1 MELKEIYAKLETV
14 ENGAEM
20 IAAIKAEFATLNNE
34 AKKHRQSSDT
44 ITAKNK
50 AILEALGLEDSDD
63 VAEKAKE
70 LKSTLDSFAQD
81 GKTPSDVAKQIAK
94 LTKDIATINGKY
106 AEMEKTA
113 QAEKAKRFDAMKN
126 NALIDQLTKGN
137 AAAPKDMAKLIAD
150 KLVVNDD
157 ETISFVDGETTMSVE
172 DGVKGWLSSNT
183 WAVKANPQGGGG
195 APAGGGS
202 TGDAFLD
209 GLMG

>member
-1 MELKEIYAKLETV
+1 MDIKEVYANLEKV
-14 ENGAEM
+14 DNGTEM
-20 IAAIKAEFATLNNE
+20 ITAIKAEVAALSNE
-34 AKKHRQSSDT
+34 AKKHRQTGDT

-70 LKSTLDSFAQD
+70 LKATLDSFAQD
-81 GKTPSDVAKQIAK
+81 GKTPSDVARQIAK

-113 QAEKAKRFDAMKN
+113 QAEKAKRLDAMKM
-126 NALIDQLTKGN
+126 NALIDALTKGN
-137 AAAPKDMAKLIAD
+137 AAAPKDMARLIAD

-157 ETISFVDGETTMSVE
+157 ETINYVDGENNMSVD
-172 DGVKGWLSSNT
+172 DGVKGWLGANT
-183 WAVKANPQGGGG
+183 WAVKANPQGGSG
-195 APAGGGS
+195 APAGAGGS
-202 TGDAFLD
+202 GDPFLD

>member
-1 MELKEIYAKLETV
+1 MELKDIYANLEKV

-20 IAAIKAEFATLNNE
+20 IAAIKAEFAVLNNE
-34 AKKHRQSSDT
+34 AKKHRQTSDT
-44 ITAKNK
+44 ISAKNK

-70 LKSTLDSFAQD
+70 LKSTLDGFAQD
-81 GKTPSDVAKQIAK
+81 GKTPNDVAKQIAQ
-94 LTKDIATINGKY
+94 LNKDFAALKGKY
-106 AEMEKTA
+106 ADMEKTA
-113 QAEKAKRFDAMKN
+113 QAEKAKRFDAMKT

-157 ETISFVDGETTMSVE
+157 ETISFVDGDNTISVE

-195 APAGGGS
+195 APAGGGGS
-202 TGDAFLD
+202 GDAFLD

>member
-1 MELKEIYAKLETV
+1 MEIKDIFAALEKV

-20 IAAIKAEFATLNNE
+20 IAAIKAEIASVNNE
-34 AKKHRQSSDT
+34 AKKHRQVSDT
-44 ITAKNK
+44 ISAKNK
-50 AILEALGLEDSDD
+50 AILEALGLEDGDD
-63 VAEKAKE
+63 VAEKARE
-70 LKSTLDSFAQD
+70 LKSTLDGFAQD

-94 LTKDIATINGKY
+94 LTKEIATINGKY

-113 QAEKAKRFDAMKN
+113 QAEKVKRFDTMKT

-137 AAAPKDMAKLIAD
+137 AAAPKDMARLIAD

-157 ETISFVDGETTMSVE
+157 ETISFVDGESTMSVE
-172 DGVKGWLSSNT
+172 DGVKGWLCNNT

-202 TGDAFLD
+202 SGDPFLD
-209 GLMG
+209 GFTS

>member
-1 MELKEIYAKLETV
+1 MDIKEIYAKLETV

-157 ETISFVDGETTMSVE
+157 ETISFVDGENTMSVE

-195 APAGGGS
+195 APAGGGG

>member
-1 MELKEIYAKLETV
+1 
-14 ENGAEM
+14 
-20 IAAIKAEFATLNNE
+20 
-34 AKKHRQSSDT
+34 
-44 ITAKNK
+44 
-50 AILEALGLEDSDD
+50 
-63 VAEKAKE
+63 
-70 LKSTLDSFAQD
+70 
-81 GKTPSDVAKQIAK
+81 
-94 LTKDIATINGKY
+94 
-106 AEMEKTA
+106 
-113 QAEKAKRFDAMKN
+113 
-126 NALIDQLTKGN
+126 
-137 AAAPKDMAKLIAD
+137 MAKLIAD